1 MGGPYRGIMRLRR
14 FWRSRSGL
22 LVLTTGALFVAVLA
36 AGWQPHQPPPCSH
49 EGGPPVAADPEPAG
63 ASSSSEFRGPVGWEA
78 FRRLDDLPMLSVGS
92 QPRMFS
98 SADPAGGNADGFSGT
113 YLCRDGDDYVLGE
126 HTGPGELTSLWFT
139 RGDGY
144 VGGNGRLRI
153 ELDGRTVV
161 DAPLQ
166 DVVDGGLGPPFVHPL
181 VGNADQSSG
190 GTYIQV
196 PMPFR
201 ESMRV
206 TTTRRPR
213 FYRVQYRVFGNAGGI
228 RTFDRSDP
236 ARDVVE
242 SLRAAGSGD
251 PKPPHPDTRRT
262 RRALRL
268 APGQTS
274 PPLRL
279 SGPGVVSALRLRL
292 PQVPVLPQLGDG
304 ERQAGST
311 EMSLAIDPANDGVRI
326 VRRTPSRGTAQ
337 IASVLVDGDLTRRPF
352 SEPREQPDGRF
363 EERVDL
369 PGSLTAGRDELRLAA
384 VEPGP
389 GSLEVQSFVRGQWE
403 VTDRRLLP
411 APPAVRTIDPGEAGR
426 LLRRLRLR
434 ISFDGRRTVD
444 APVGEFFGAGLG
456 KRPVATLLFAVD
468 REQGFRAWW
477 PMPFARD
484 AVVQLHNGSDR
495 SVTAGDLEVAW
506 RPESRWRDALGPEG
520 SAGYFHATSR
530 QGPVTPG
537 EDWEL
542 LDEAG
547 HGRVVGLAQTM
558 RGDEPGRLYLEG
570 DERVRIDGARSPQLH
585 GTGTEDLYLAGWYYN
600 RGPFT
605 TPFSGL
611 SAHLP
616 GTAGCR
622 VDCDATYRVF
632 VADALPFHAD
642 LQFGIEHGPVND
654 VPAEYGSTTFWYGR
668 DDPAL
673 RRTDRLDVG
682 EEQSEDAHD
691 YEGDGRLYHLEAAYP
706 GPRDDELV
714 IDGVR
719 EGTGELRFEVALD
732 PDNAGVLLRRRAD
745 QLLQGQAARVLVDGV
760 PAGIWY
766 QASGNPVHRWADD
779 DLLIPARLTRDR
791 ESIEVTLQPLAQAPP
806 WTAARYGAYSLLAPD
821 GGRPGDT

>member
-1 MGGPYRGIMRLRR
+1 MRARR
-14 FWRSRSGL
+14 FWRSRASL
-22 LVLTTGALFVAVLA
+22 LALTTSALFAATLA
-36 AGWQPHQPPPCSH
+36 AGWRPHRPPPCVH
-49 EGGPPVAADPEPAG
+49 EGGPPVAVDPAPAG
-63 ASSSSEFRGPVGWEA
+63 ASSSPELPGPVGWEA

-113 YLCRDGDDYVLGE
+113 YLCRDGDEYVLGE
-126 HTGPGELTSLWFT
+126 HAGPGELTSLWFT

-144 VGGNGRLRI
+144 VGGNGRLRAH
-153 ELDGRTVV
+153 LDGRTVV

-166 DVVDGGLGPPFVHPL
+166 DVVDGRLGAPFVEPL
-181 VGNADQSSG
+181 VGNADRSSG

-201 ESMRV
+201 HSMRV
-206 TTTRRPR
+206 TTTGRPR
-213 FYRVQYRVFGNAGGI
+213 FYRVQYRAFGDARGI
-228 RTFDRSDP
+228 RTFDPSDP

-251 PKPPHPDTRRT
+251 PKQPHPDTRRS

-268 APGQTS
+268 APGQMS
-274 PPLRL
+274 LPLRL
-279 SGPGVVSALRLRL
+279 SGPGMVSALQLRL
-292 PQVPVLPQLGDG
+292 PQVPVLPQPGGG

-311 EMSLAIDPANDGVRI
+311 EMVLETDSANDAVRI
-326 VRRTPSRGTAQ
+326 VRRTPSRAAAQ
-337 IASVLVDGDLTRRPF
+337 VASVLVDGDLTRRPF
-352 SEPREQPDGRF
+352 SQPRQQPDGRF
-363 EERVDL
+363 EQTVEL
-369 PGSLTAGRDELRLAA
+369 PGSLTTGRDELRLAA

-389 GSLEVQSFVRGQWE
+389 GSIEVQSFVRGQWE
-403 VTDRRLLP
+403 VTDRRFLP
-411 APPAVRTIDPGEAGR
+411 APSTIDPGDAGR
-426 LLRRLRLR
+426 LLRELRLR

-484 AVVQLHNGSDR
+484 AVVQVYNGSDR

-506 RPESRWRDALGPEG
+506 RPEARWRDALGPEG
-520 SAGYFHATSR
+520 SAGHFHATSR
-530 QGPVTPG
+530 RGPVTPG
-537 EDWEL
+537 EDWQFAAVE
-542 LDEAG
+542 G
-547 HGRVVGLAQTM
+547 QGRVVGVVQTM

-611 SAHLP
+611 SAHLQ
-616 GTAGCR
+616 GTSGCR
-622 VDCDATYRVF
+622 VECDATYRVF

-654 VPAEYGSTTFWYGR
+654 VPAEYASTTFWYGR

-682 EEQSEDAHD
+682 DGGSERAHD
-691 YEGDGRLYHLEAAYP
+691 YEDEEGRLYHLEAAYP

-719 EGTGELRFEVALD
+719 EGTGEIRFEVALD
-732 PDNAGVLLRRRAD
+732 PDNVGVLLRRRAD
-745 QLLQGQAARVLVDGV
+745 QLRQGQAARVLVDDV
-760 PAGIWY
+760 PAGTWY
-766 QASGNPVHRWADD
+766 QASGNPEERWVDD
-779 DLLIPARLTRDR
+779 DLLLPAHLTRER
-791 ESIEVTLQPLAQAPP
+791 ERIEVTLRPLAPAPP
-806 WTAARYGAYSLLAPD
+806 WTAARYEAFSLLAP
-821 GGRPGDT
+821 GSGRSGDT